1 MKISCARLR
10 GKIRLKKNRIFNSLI
25 MIVIMCLII
34 TTSGIVRA
42 DDRFVDNGD
51 GTVTDSKTG
60 LMWAQTDSM
69 GDIIWLDAKLYSEN
83 IILGAYAYDDW
94 RMPTIKE
101 LETLFDE
108 TLEKYET
115 ICGHRVKTP
124 PLIEL
129 SCGFIWSSEERSIS
143 AFAYNFSRGYVYKDR
158 KTRYR
163 GFRAL
168 PVRGMVR

>member
-1 MKISCARLR
+1 M
-10 GKIRLKKNRIFNSLI
+10 RLKRSRFSNFSIS
-25 MIVIMCLII
+25 IVILCLII
-34 TTSGIVRA
+34 FAVGIARA

-51 GTVTDSKTG
+51 GTVTDRKTG

-69 GDIIWLDAKLYSEN
+69 GDITWLDAKLYSEN
-83 IILGAYAYDDW
+83 IILSTYHDW
-94 RMPTIKE
+94 RMPTVNE
-101 LETLFDE
+101 LESLFDE

-115 ICGHRVKTP
+115 ICGHRVKTH

-168 PVRGMVR
+168 PVRGVTR

>member
-1 MKISCARLR
+1 MKISCARP
-10 GKIRLKKNRIFNSLI
+10 GGGIMRLKRNRISNFSVL
-25 MIVIMCLII
+25 IVILYLII
-34 TTSGIVRA
+34 FTAGIARA
-42 DDRFVDNGD
+42 DDRFIDNGD

-69 GDIIWLDAKLYSEN
+69 GDITWLNAKLYSEN
-83 IILGAYAYDDW
+83 IILGVYNDW
-94 RMPTIKE
+94 RMPTVKE

-168 PVRGMVR
+168 PMRDVTK

>member
-1 MKISCARLR
+1 
-10 GKIRLKKNRIFNSLI
+10 
-25 MIVIMCLII
+25 
-34 TTSGIVRA
+34 
-42 DDRFVDNGD
+42 
-51 GTVTDSKTG
+51 
-60 LMWAQTDSM
+60 
-69 GDIIWLDAKLYSEN
+69 
-83 IILGAYAYDDW
+83 YDDW
-94 RMPTIKE
+94 RMPTIEE

-115 ICGHRVKTP
+115 ICGHRVKVP

-168 PVRGMVR
+168 PVRDVTK